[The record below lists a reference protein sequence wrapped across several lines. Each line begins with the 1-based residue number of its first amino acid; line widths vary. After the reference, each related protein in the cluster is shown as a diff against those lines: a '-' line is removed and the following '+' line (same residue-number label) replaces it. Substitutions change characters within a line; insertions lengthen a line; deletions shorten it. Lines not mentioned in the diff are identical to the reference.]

1 MSQSYI
7 CCQTFSE
14 EHDVGTKSMYF
25 IYQRFADVQK
35 QKTSKLCQTE
45 ACFEKYNKRRNDPLM
60 DNLHDGSFLR
70 IWGFLLAIKTVTLG
84 KRNEQLTKLCPTS
97 KRLPFR

>member
-7 CCQTFSE
+7 CRQTFSE

-45 ACFEKYNKRRNDPLM
+45 GIITLVLVCFEKC
-60 DNLHDGSFLR
+60 
-70 IWGFLLAIKTVTLG
+70 
-84 KRNEQLTKLCPTS
+84 NERSQRANNEATK
-97 KRLPFR
+97 